1 MTSSRKGHSAW
12 NPPEIGVG
20 FSGGRSPET
29 SGATLSDGEWTLPEL
44 EVTVQ
49 GRARPGQEPARR
61 AEGDDSYDRGYADG
75 MRDAIAQ
82 TEQRTRTA
90 VEVLGQAAEALV
102 ASRAGFAR
110 DLQQNIHVLA
120 LATAK
125 KIIQRE
131 LTTSPEIV
139 RDLVSRAIEL
149 FDADSPMEIRLH
161 PEDLESFRSDW
172 EGFAPPERQGALQW
186 LADPSLERGSFQIE
200 NPTRMVDGRIDVALR
215 NLYERLEH
223 E

>member
-1 MTSSRKGHSAW
+1 MGL
-12 NPPEIGVG
+12 
-20 FSGGRSPET
+20 SGMQASET
-29 SGATLSDGEWTLPEL
+29 SGAILPDGEWALPEL
-44 EVTVQ
+44 EPSAQ
-49 GRARPGQEPARR
+49 GRVRPGHEPARKPER
-61 AEGDDSYDRGYADG
+61 DDSYDRGYADG

-82 TEQRTRTA
+82 MEQRTRTA
-90 VEVLGQAAEALV
+90 VEALGQAAEALA

-125 KIIQRE
+125 KIIERE
-131 LTTSPEIV
+131 LMTSPEIV
-139 RDLVSRAIEL
+139 RDLVSRALEL
-149 FDADSPMEIRLH
+149 FDTDSPMEIRLH